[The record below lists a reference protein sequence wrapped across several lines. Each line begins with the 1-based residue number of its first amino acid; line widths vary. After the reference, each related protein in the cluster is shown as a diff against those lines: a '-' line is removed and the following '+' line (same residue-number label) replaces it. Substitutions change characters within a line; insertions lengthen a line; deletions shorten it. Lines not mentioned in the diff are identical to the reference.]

1 MDIAEDT
8 ALAEKQQAQQL
19 ISSMKLMSELQE
31 VHVETGSDWT
41 GDPALYLTFRMKHD
55 VDIDTELIKRFTK
68 FAGEVQTRLLHS
80 GIRRF
85 PYTRLEQAA

>member
-1 MDIAEDT
+1 MDITEDT

-31 VHVETGSDWT
+31 VNVETGSDWT

-55 VDIDTELIKRFTK
+55 VNIDTELIKRFNM
-68 FAGEVQTRLLHS
+68 FAGEVQTKLLHS

-85 PYTRLEQAA
+85 PYTLLEQAA